1 MTNFDLENSEI
12 IRIFNE
18 DLLERLV
25 ASEGARPL
33 PETPEFII
41 LGGQPGAGKTGELNA
56 STQTA
61 NKKGATWTINA
72 DDFAV
77 YHPYYE
83 QMQTQYGAKAA
94 DMVRGI
100 TSEWVKRTI
109 TAAQERRVNVVF
121 ESTMRQPD
129 VVKRTVSEFR
139 EHGYIIHAKIIT
151 VSPMVSWQGNHSR
164 REALAVTG
172 APSRLATREAH
183 DAAVRGS
190 LETAAMLEHE
200 HLVDHITL
208 VNRNG
213 HVLYDNEFRN
223 GAWKRPPQAAEYLQR
238 YRSIPL
244 SAQQARRHDEAWEKI
259 LEMTEYRHLRE
270 GVARD
275 IAQKELDDIRK
286 DRANDAAMAGLK
298 QIR

>member
-1 MTNFDLENSEI
+1 MTSFDLENSEI

-18 DLLERLV
+18 DLLERFV
-25 ASEGARPL
+25 ASEGTRPL

-56 STQTA
+56 STRAA
-61 NKKGATWTINA
+61 NEKSATWTINA

-83 QMQTQYGAKAA
+83 QMQTRYGAKAA
-94 DMVRGI
+94 DMVRSI
-100 TSEWVKRTI
+100 TAEWVKRTI

-121 ESTMRQPD
+121 ESTMRQPG
-129 VVKRTVSEFR
+129 VVKHTVAEFR
-139 EHGYIIHAKIIT
+139 ERGYIIHAKIIA

-164 REALAVTG
+164 REALAMTG

-183 DAAVRGS
+183 DAAVKGS
-190 LETAAMLEHE
+190 HETAAMLERE
-200 HLVDHITL
+200 HLVDRITL

-213 HVLYDNEFRN
+213 HVLYDNAFHN
-223 GAWKRPPQAAEYLQR
+223 GAWKIPLHAAECLQR

-244 SAQQARRHDEAWEKI
+244 SAHQARRHDEAWEKI
-259 LEMTEYRHLRE
+259 LEMAEYRHLRE

-286 DRANDAAMAGLK
+286 DRANDAAMASL
-298 QIR
+298 Q